1 MRVFVGS
8 HRTHERERF
17 EHSFRIDRVLAHRDF
32 RPTKPFR
39 NDIALIRVRANQA
52 SGITFNEYVRP
63 ICLPQTGEL
72 MRPGSACSVTGWGRQ
87 WAAAGDGD
95 DDDDVVERP
104 SSAAAAETAA
114 TLRAAVVPILDD
126 EMCSRTHAGTV
137 LGDSM
142 LCAGY
147 MQGGVDA
154 CDGDSGGPLSCR
166 HEERFYV
173 IGVVSWGEE
182 CAQKGKP
189 GVYTRV
195 FAFREW
201 IERGVTE
208 LMAD

>member
-8 HRTHERERF
+8 HRINERERF

-32 RPTKPFR
+32 RSTKPFR
-39 NDIALIRVRANQA
+39 NDIALIRVRANTRN
-52 SGITFNEYVRP
+52 GITFNEYVRP
-63 ICLPQTGEL
+63 ICLPQSSEL

-87 WAAAGDGD
+87 WAD
-95 DDDDVVERP
+95 DDDGNVERP
-104 SSAAAAETAA
+104 ASVAETAA

-126 EMCSRTHAGTV
+126 VMCSQTHAGTV

-147 MQGGVDA
+147 LQGGVDA
-154 CDGDSGGPLSCR
+154 CDGDSGGPLSCW
-166 HEERFYV
+166 HEERYYV

-182 CAQKGKP
+182 CAQEGKP

-195 FAFREW
+195 FAFLDW
-201 IERGVTE
+201 IERSVAE
-208 LMAD
+208 LMGD